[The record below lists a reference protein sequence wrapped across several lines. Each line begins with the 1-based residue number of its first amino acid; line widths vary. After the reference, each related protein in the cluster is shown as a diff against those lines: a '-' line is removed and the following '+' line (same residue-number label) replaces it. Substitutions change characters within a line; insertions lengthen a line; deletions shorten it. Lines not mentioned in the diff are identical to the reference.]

1 MRYLNKKNLST
12 LMWDLGFLTVGFLCL
27 YFYSRYNINS
37 YYKSPLTYPLLM
49 TGAIAVTIGIVY
61 LFPIR
66 GDERRTIYVNKRAL
80 ILFGILE
87 LIFLICVVI
96 MTNIFKIN
104 NYTRSEVNV
113 LHFSIAALVL
123 TLSIFIC
130 YFFKIRISD
139 YNWNLTL
146 KSIIFVIIL
155 YVTFKIV
162 TNIVGITNKTIHFEN
177 MANGKFVIGFI
188 INTIVNSCY
197 PGFYEEILYRGF
209 LISGL
214 KGLGLTDEKC
224 NVIQAII
231 FGISHVVSPIISSGT
246 VTWMFLLAT
255 AAQAMIGYM
264 FGKLYFKTKS
274 LSPCI
279 LLHGFFDVAM
289 SL

>member
-27 YFYSRYNINS
+27 YFYRMNNINS
-37 YYKSPLTYPLLM
+37 DYKSALTYSLLI
-49 TGAIAVTIGIVY
+49 TSAIAVTIGIVY

-66 GDERRTIYVNKRAL
+66 ADERRTIYVNKKAL

-87 LIFLICVVI
+87 FIFLICVLI
-96 MTNIFKIN
+96 MTNMLKIN
-104 NYTRSEVNV
+104 NYTANKVSI
-113 LHFSIAALVL
+113 LYFFIAALVL

-130 YFFKIRISD
+130 YFFRIRIRD
-139 YNWNLTL
+139 FNWNLTP

-155 YVTFKIV
+155 YATFKII
-162 TNIVGITNKTIHFEN
+162 TNIVGISNGTIHLED
-177 MANGKFVIGFI
+177 MANGKFVGGFI
-188 INTIVNSCY
+188 VNTIVNSAY
-197 PGFYEEILYRGF
+197 PGFYEEVLYRGF

-231 FGISHVVSPIISSGT
+231 FGISHAMNPIMSSGT
-246 VTWMFLLAT
+246 FTWVFLLAT
-255 AAQAMIGYM
+255 AVQAMVGYM

-279 LLHGFFDVAM
+279 LLHGLFDVAM
-289 SL
+289 IV